1 MRPPIWCSVQQ
12 EKPNPAVT
20 RFGVFELN
28 RETGELRKQGLR
40 LKLPAQ
46 AFHVLELLVEKPGEL
61 ISRDELRQK
70 LWPADTFVDFEHSLN
85 ATINRVREVLGDSA
99 ENSKFIETLPRRGY
113 RFIAP
118 VNRLSGSSPLAPFGR
133 QRWIYVIAII
143 AAAVVVAIAG
153 LGVYRRLSRSTYAT

>member
-1 MRPPIWCSVQQ
+1 MRPAIWCSVQQ
-12 EKPNPAVT
+12 EKWNPAVT

-28 RETGELRKQGLR
+28 RETGELRKQGIR

-46 AFHVLELLVEKPGEL
+46 AFHVLGLLVEKPGEL
-61 ISRDELRQK
+61 VSRDELRQK

-99 ENSKFIETLPRRGY
+99 ENPKFIETLPRRGY

-118 VNRLSGSSPLAPFGR
+118 VNRLSRSSLLFGR
-133 QRWIYVIAII
+133 
-143 AAAVVVAIAG
+143 
-153 LGVYRRLSRSTYAT
+153 